1 MSLEKARE
9 VIRKEAKAIDVGVDE
24 FIKQPMQ
31 KHKSLIE
38 KLFSKHYQL
47 IDGTDEI
54 FELDLALWEYEV
66 LSKEE
71 LIKRSAY
78 LKLVDGVETTHF
90 KTCNLQNL
98 EEVHKN
104 SSFRTKI
111 FFLDGKYSTGY
122 ATHSLF
128 PYRGKFHPQLIRA
141 LLNILE
147 IKPGDVVLDP
157 MAGSSTVSVEA
168 NLLGI
173 ESISVDLSPFCGL
186 MGRVKT
192 LALNLD
198 LKVLQSIVKE
208 PNELLAK
215 FNKSKVP
222 DYFVSNGKDE
232 KRAYYE
238 IILLAFLDSMGFANR
253 SSSSIDKLFPRVLER
268 YLATIRNFQKA
279 RQELNLKIGE
289 SKILQGSVLNL
300 PIEDNSVDAIITS
313 PPYSFAIDYLKND
326 QPQLEYL
333 GYDIESLRGE
343 MIGLQGRGVENKL
356 EVYFD
361 KMNIA
366 LKEMQRVSKK
376 KSPIVIIIGTND
388 IQTNGVRLET
398 KVIELA
404 EKQNLKCELELVK
417 PIKGLR
423 NTMKN
428 ESILFFANLK

>member
-1 MSLEKARE
+1 
-9 VIRKEAKAIDVGVDE
+9 
-24 FIKQPMQ
+24 MQ
-31 KHKSLIE
+31 KHKPLIE
-38 KLFSKHYQL
+38 KLFAKNYQL

-71 LIKRSAY
+71 LINRSAY
-78 LKLVDGVETTHF
+78 LKLVDGIETTHF

-104 SSFRTKI
+104 SSFRTKV

-147 IKPGDVVLDP
+147 IKLGDVVLDP

-173 ESISVDLSPFCGL
+173 DSISVDLSPFCGL

-192 LALNLD
+192 FALD
-198 LKVLQSIVKE
+198 LDFKILDSIVKDSK
-208 PNELLAK
+208 ELLTK
-215 FNKSKVP
+215 LKKEKVP
-222 DYFVSNGKDE
+222 DYFINNKEDK
-232 KRAYYE
+232 KRNYYE
-238 IILLAFLDSMGFANR
+238 IVLLAFLDTMGFASR

-268 YLATIRNFQKA
+268 YISTIKYFQEA
-279 RQELNLKIGE
+279 RQKLGLKIGR
-289 SKILQGSVLNL
+289 SKIIQGSTINL
-300 PIEDNSVDAIITS
+300 PLEDDSVDAVITS

-333 GYDIESLRGE
+333 GYDLESLREE

-356 EVYFD
+356 EIYFD
-361 KMNIA
+361 KMSLA
-366 LKEMQRVSKK
+366 LKEMKRVSKK
-376 KSPIVIIIGTND
+376 DAPIVIIIGTND

-398 KVIELA
+398 KVVELA
-404 EKQNLKCELELVK
+404 EKEGLKFELDLIK
-417 PIKGLR
+417 PIRGLQ

-428 ESILFFANLK
+428 ESILFFTNLK

>member
-1 MSLEKARE
+1 MK
-9 VIRKEAKAIDVGVDE
+9 
-24 FIKQPMQ
+24 
-31 KHKSLIE
+31 KHIPLLE
-38 KLFSKHYQL
+38 KLFDKNYQL

-54 FELDLALWEYEV
+54 FELDLALWEFEA
-66 LSKEE
+66 LSKKE
-71 LIKRSAY
+71 LIDRGAY
-78 LKLVDGVETTHF
+78 FKLVDGKETTHF

-104 SSFRTKI
+104 SSFRTKV

-147 IKPGDVVLDP
+147 VKPGDVVLDP

-173 ESISVDLSPFCGL
+173 DSISVDLSPFCEL

-192 LALNLD
+192 FALD
-198 LKVLQSIVKE
+198 LDVKVLESIIRNPKE
-208 PNELLAK
+208 ILEKLK
-215 FNKSKVP
+215 KEKVP
-222 DYFVSNGKDE
+222 EYFKNNKDDK
-232 KRAYYE
+232 KRNYYE
-238 IILLAFLDSMGFANR
+238 IILLAFLDTMGFASR

-268 YLATIRNFQKA
+268 YVSTIKYFQDA
-279 RQELNLKIGE
+279 RQKINLKIGK
-289 SKILQGSVLNL
+289 SKIIQGSVLNL
-300 PIEDNSVDAIITS
+300 PIGENSVDAIITS

-333 GYDIESLRGE
+333 GYNLEDLREE

-356 EVYFD
+356 EMYFD
-361 KMNIA
+361 KMDRA
-366 LKEMQRVSKK
+366 LKEMKRVSKK
-376 KSPIVIIIGTND
+376 NSPIVIIIGTND

-404 EKQNLKCELELVK
+404 EKQNLKFELNLIK
-417 PIKGLR
+417 PIRGLQ

-428 ESILFFANLK
+428 ESILFFTNLK

>member
-1 MSLEKARE
+1 M
-9 VIRKEAKAIDVGVDE
+9 IT
-24 FIKQPMQ
+24 
-31 KHKSLIE
+31 KHKPITE
-38 KLFSKHYQL
+38 RLFGNNYQL

-54 FELDLALWEYEV
+54 FELDLALWEYES
-66 LSKEE
+66 LSKAE
-71 LIKRSAY
+71 LINRSAY
-78 LKLVDGVETTHF
+78 FKLVDGEETTHF

-104 SSFRTKI
+104 SSFRTKV

-147 IKPGDVVLDP
+147 VKPGDIVLDP
-157 MAGSSTVSVEA
+157 MAGSATVAVEA

-173 ESISVDLSPFCGL
+173 ESISIDLSPFCGL

-192 LALNLD
+192 FALD
-198 LKVLQSIVKE
+198 LDFKILDSIIRNPKE
-208 PNELLAK
+208 ILEKLK
-215 FNKSKVP
+215 KEKVP
-222 DYFVSNGKDE
+222 EYFRNNKDDK
-232 KRAYYE
+232 KRNYYE
-238 IILLAFLDSMGFANR
+238 IILLAFLDTMGFASR

-268 YLATIRNFQKA
+268 YVSTIKYFQEA
-279 RQELNLKIGE
+279 RQKLDLKIGK
-289 SKILQGSVLNL
+289 SKIIEGSVLNL
-300 PIEDNSVDAIITS
+300 PMEENSIDAIITS

-333 GYDIESLRGE
+333 GHNLEVLRQE

-356 EVYFD
+356 ELYFE
-361 KMNIA
+361 KMNTA
-366 LKEMQRVSKK
+366 LKEMKRVLKK
-376 KSPIVIIIGTND
+376 NSPLVIIIGTND
-388 IQTNGVRLET
+388 IQTNGVILET

-404 EKQNLKCELELVK
+404 EKQGLKFELDLIK
-417 PIKGLR
+417 PIRGLQ

-428 ESILFFANLK
+428 ESILFFTKLK

>member
-1 MSLEKARE
+1 MKKHTSL
-9 VIRKEAKAIDVGVDE
+9 
-24 FIKQPMQ
+24 
-31 KHKSLIE
+31 LE
-38 KLFSKHYQL
+38 KLFDKNYQL

-66 LSKEE
+66 LSKKE
-71 LIKRSAY
+71 LVDRSAY
-78 LKLVDGVETTHF
+78 FKLVDGKETAHF

-104 SSFRTKI
+104 SSFRTKV

-147 IKPGDVVLDP
+147 VKPGNVVLDP
-157 MAGSSTVSVEA
+157 MAGSSTVAVEA

-173 ESISVDLSPFCGL
+173 DSISVDLSPFCEL

-192 LALNLD
+192 FALD
-198 LKVLQSIVKE
+198 LDVKVLESIIRNPKE
-208 PNELLAK
+208 ILEKLK
-215 FNKSKVP
+215 KEKVP
-222 DYFVSNGKDE
+222 EYFKNNKDDK
-232 KRAYYE
+232 KRNYYE
-238 IILLAFLDSMGFANR
+238 IVLLAFLDTMGFASR

-268 YLATIRNFQKA
+268 YVSTIKFFQSA
-279 RQELNLKIGE
+279 RQKINLKIGKSE
-289 SKILQGSVLNL
+289 IIQGSVLNL
-300 PIEDNSVDAIITS
+300 PIDDNSVDAVITS

-333 GYDIESLRGE
+333 GYNLEDLRE
-343 MIGLQGRGVENKL
+343 DMIGLQGRGVENKL
-356 EVYFD
+356 EIYFD
-361 KMNIA
+361 KMNVA
-366 LKEMQRVSKK
+366 LKEMKRVSKK
-376 KSPIVIIIGTND
+376 NSPIVIIIGTND

-398 KVIELA
+398 KVVELA
-404 EKQNLKCELELVK
+404 EKQNLKFELNLIK
-417 PIKGLR
+417 PIRGLQ

-428 ESILFFANLK
+428 ESILFFTNLK

>member
-1 MSLEKARE
+1 MKKRTSL
-9 VIRKEAKAIDVGVDE
+9 
-24 FIKQPMQ
+24 
-31 KHKSLIE
+31 LE
-38 KLFSKHYQL
+38 KLFDKNYQL

-66 LSKEE
+66 LSKKE
-71 LIKRSAY
+71 LVDRSAY
-78 LKLVDGVETTHF
+78 FKLVDGKETAHF

-104 SSFRTKI
+104 SSFRTKV

-147 IKPGDVVLDP
+147 VKPGNVVLDP
-157 MAGSSTVSVEA
+157 MAGSSTVAVEA

-173 ESISVDLSPFCGL
+173 DSISVDLSPFCAL

-192 LALNLD
+192 FALD
-198 LKVLQSIVKE
+198 LDVKVLESIIRNPKE
-208 PNELLAK
+208 ILEKLK
-215 FNKSKVP
+215 KEKVP
-222 DYFVSNGKDE
+222 EYFKNNKDDK
-232 KRAYYE
+232 KRNYYE
-238 IILLAFLDSMGFANR
+238 IVLLAFLDTMGFASR

-268 YLATIRNFQKA
+268 YVSTIKYFQSA
-279 RQELNLKIGE
+279 RQKINLKIGKSE
-289 SKILQGSVLNL
+289 IIQGSVLNL
-300 PIEDNSVDAIITS
+300 PIDDNSVDAVITS

-333 GYDIESLRGE
+333 GYNLEDLRE
-343 MIGLQGRGVENKL
+343 DMIGLQGRGVENKL
-356 EVYFD
+356 EIYFD

-366 LKEMQRVSKK
+366 LKEMKRVSKK
-376 KSPIVIIIGTND
+376 NSPIVIIIGTND

-398 KVIELA
+398 KVVELA
-404 EKQNLKCELELVK
+404 EKQNLKFELNLIK
-417 PIKGLR
+417 PIRGLQ

-428 ESILFFANLK
+428 ESILFFTNLK

>member
-1 MSLEKARE
+1 
-9 VIRKEAKAIDVGVDE
+9 
-24 FIKQPMQ
+24 MQ
-31 KHKSLIE
+31 IHKPLIE
-38 KLFSKHYQL
+38 KLFSKNYQL
-47 IDGTDEI
+47 IDGTDEV

-71 LIKRSAY
+71 LINRSAY
-78 LKLVDGVETTHF
+78 LKLVDGEETIHF

-98 EEVHKN
+98 EDIHKN
-104 SSFRTKI
+104 SSFRTKV

-147 IKPGDVVLDP
+147 IKPGNVVLDP
-157 MAGSSTVSVEA
+157 MAGSATVSVEA

-173 ESISVDLSPFCGL
+173 DSISVDLSPFCEL

-192 LALNLD
+192 FALD
-198 LKVLQSIVKE
+198 LDFKVLQSIIKE
-208 PNELLAK
+208 QKELFGKL
-215 FNKSKVP
+215 NKEKVP
-222 DYFVSNGKDE
+222 DYFINNKEDK
-232 KRAYYE
+232 KRSYYE
-238 IILLAFLDSMGFANR
+238 IILLAFLDSMGFASR

-268 YLATIRNFQKA
+268 YISTIRNFQEA
-279 RQELNLKIGE
+279 RQKLGLKIGK

-300 PIEDNSVDAIITS
+300 PIEESSVDAIITS

-333 GYDIESLRGE
+333 GYNLESLREE

-356 EVYFD
+356 EIYFN

-366 LKEMQRVSKK
+366 LKEMQRVSKQNA
-376 KSPIVIIIGTND
+376 PIVIIIGTND
-388 IQTNGVRLET
+388 IQTNGVILET

-404 EKQNLKCELELVK
+404 EKQNLKFELDLVK
-417 PIKGLR
+417 PIKGLQ

-428 ESILFFANLK
+428 ESILFFTNLK

>member
-1 MSLEKARE
+1 
-9 VIRKEAKAIDVGVDE
+9 
-24 FIKQPMQ
+24 MQ
-31 KHKSLIE
+31 KHKPSIE
-38 KLFSKHYQL
+38 KLFAKNYQL
-47 IDGTDEI
+47 INGTDEI

-71 LIKRSAY
+71 LINRSAY

-90 KTCNLQNL
+90 KTCNFQNL

-104 SSFRTKI
+104 SSFRTKV

-141 LLNILE
+141 LLNILG
-147 IKPGDVVLDP
+147 IKSGNVVLDP
-157 MAGSSTVSVEA
+157 MAGSATVSVEA

-173 ESISVDLSPFCGL
+173 DSISVDLSPFCGL

-192 LALNLD
+192 FALNLD
-198 LKVLQSIVKE
+198 FKTLQSITKD
-208 PNELLAK
+208 PKELLEK
-215 FNKSKVP
+215 LNKAKVP
-222 DYFVSNGKDE
+222 DYFINNKEDK
-232 KRAYYE
+232 KRSYYE
-238 IILLAFLDSMGFANR
+238 IVLLAFLDAMGFASR

-268 YLATIRNFQKA
+268 YISTIKYFQEA
-279 RQELNLKIGE
+279 RQKLNLKIGK

-300 PIEDNSVDAIITS
+300 SIEDDSVDAIITS

-333 GYDIESLRGE
+333 GYNLGSLREE

-356 EVYFD
+356 EIYFD

-376 KSPIVIIIGTND
+376 NAPIIIIIGTND
-388 IQTNGVRLET
+388 IQTNGVVLET

-404 EKQNLKCELELVK
+404 EKQGLKFELDLIK
-417 PIKGLR
+417 PIRGLQ

-428 ESILFFANLK
+428 ESILFFTNLK

>member
-1 MSLEKARE
+1 M
-9 VIRKEAKAIDVGVDE
+9 
-24 FIKQPMQ
+24 
-31 KHKSLIE
+31 KSHIPLLQ
-38 KLFSKHYQL
+38 KLFDKNYQL

-66 LSKEE
+66 LSKKE
-71 LIKRSAY
+71 LVERSAY
-78 LKLVDGVETTHF
+78 FKLVDGKETAHY

-104 SSFRTKI
+104 SSFRTKV

-147 IKPGDVVLDP
+147 VKSGDVVLDP
-157 MAGSSTVSVEA
+157 MAGSSTVAVEA

-173 ESISVDLSPFCGL
+173 DSISVDLSPFCEL
-186 MGRVKT
+186 MGKVKT
-192 LALNLD
+192 FALD
-198 LKVLQSIVKE
+198 LDIKILESIITNPK
-208 PNELLAK
+208 ELLEK
-215 FNKSKVP
+215 LKKEKVP
-222 DYFVSNGKDE
+222 EYFKNNKDDK
-232 KRAYYE
+232 KRNYYE
-238 IILLAFLDSMGFANR
+238 IVLLAFLDTMGFASR

-268 YLATIRNFQKA
+268 YVSTIKYFQNA
-279 RQELNLKIGE
+279 RQEINLKIGK
-289 SKILQGSVLNL
+289 SQIIQGSVLNL
-300 PIEDNSVDAIITS
+300 PIGENSVDAIITS

-333 GYDIESLRGE
+333 GYNIENLREE

-356 EVYFD
+356 EIYFD

-366 LKEMQRVSKK
+366 LKEMKRVSKK
-376 KSPIVIIIGTND
+376 NSPIVIIIGTND

-404 EKQNLKCELELVK
+404 EKQNLKFELNLIK
-417 PIKGLR
+417 PIRGLQ

-428 ESILFFANLK
+428 ESILFFTNLK

>member
-1 MSLEKARE
+1 MKKHTSL
-9 VIRKEAKAIDVGVDE
+9 
-24 FIKQPMQ
+24 
-31 KHKSLIE
+31 LE
-38 KLFSKHYQL
+38 KLFDKNYQL

-66 LSKEE
+66 LSKKE
-71 LIKRSAY
+71 LVDRSAY
-78 LKLVDGVETTHF
+78 FKLVDGKETAHF

-104 SSFRTKI
+104 SSFRTKV

-147 IKPGDVVLDP
+147 VKPGDVVLDP
-157 MAGSSTVSVEA
+157 MAGSSTVAVEA

-173 ESISVDLSPFCGL
+173 DSISVDLSPFCEL

-192 LALNLD
+192 FALD
-198 LKVLQSIVKE
+198 LDVKVLESIIRNPKE
-208 PNELLAK
+208 ILEKLK
-215 FNKSKVP
+215 KEKVP
-222 DYFVSNGKDE
+222 EYFKNNKDDK
-232 KRAYYE
+232 KRNYYE
-238 IILLAFLDSMGFANR
+238 IILLAFLDTMGFASR

-268 YLATIRNFQKA
+268 YVSTIKYFQDA
-279 RQELNLKIGE
+279 RQKINLKIGK
-289 SKILQGSVLNL
+289 SKIIQGSVLNL
-300 PIEDNSVDAIITS
+300 PIGENSVDAIITS

-333 GYDIESLRGE
+333 GYNLEDLREE

-356 EVYFD
+356 EMYFD
-361 KMNIA
+361 KIDMA
-366 LKEMQRVSKK
+366 LKEMKRVSKK
-376 KSPIVIIIGTND
+376 NSPIVIIIGTND

-404 EKQNLKCELELVK
+404 EKQNLKFELNLIK
-417 PIKGLR
+417 PIRGLQ

-428 ESILFFANLK
+428 ESILFFTNLK

>member
-1 MSLEKARE
+1 MK
-9 VIRKEAKAIDVGVDE
+9 
-24 FIKQPMQ
+24 
-31 KHKSLIE
+31 KHTPLLE
-38 KLFSKHYQL
+38 KLFDKDVQL

-66 LSKEE
+66 LSEKE
-71 LIKRSAY
+71 LLSRSAY
-78 LKLVDGVETTHF
+78 FKLINGKETTHF

-147 IKPGDVVLDP
+147 IKPGNVVLDP
-157 MAGSSTVSVEA
+157 MAGSSTVAVEA

-173 ESISVDLSPFCGL
+173 DSISVDLSPFCEL
-186 MGRVKT
+186 MGKVKT
-192 LALNLD
+192 FALNLD
-198 LKVLQSIVKE
+198 TKILESIVANPKE
-208 PNELLAK
+208 ILKKLKKA
-215 FNKSKVP
+215 KVP
-222 DYFVSNGKDE
+222 EYFKNNKNDK
-232 KRAYYE
+232 KRKYYE
-238 IILLAFLDSMGFANR
+238 IILLAFLDTMGFANR

-268 YLATIRNFQKA
+268 YVSTIKYFQEA
-279 RQELNLKIGE
+279 RQKLNLKIGKSE
-289 SKILQGSVLNL
+289 IIQGNVLNL
-300 PIEDNSVDAIITS
+300 PIDDNSVDAIITS

-333 GYDIESLRGE
+333 GYNLETLRNE

-356 EVYFD
+356 EIYFD
-361 KMNIA
+361 KMNQA
-366 LKEMQRVSKK
+366 LREMKRVSRKNA
-376 KSPIVIIIGTND
+376 PIVIIIGTND
-388 IQTNGVRLET
+388 IQTNGVKLET

-404 EKQNLKCELELVK
+404 EKQGLKLTLNLIK
-417 PIKGLR
+417 PIRGLQ

-428 ESILFFANLK
+428 ESILFFINQK